1 MAYPAL
7 ANEAERLAALRSYA
21 ILDTGPEL
29 AYDEITELAAQI
41 CQCPV
46 ALIGFVDE
54 TRDWK
59 KSKYGVPPDFTG
71 LPRQIS
77 ICSTTICGNDILVV
91 PDLTKDER
99 FSDNATVTG
108 EPYLRLYCGMPL
120 INAEG
125 YALGTLCVIDF
136 QPRELSIEQT
146 EAVRRLS
153 RQVVSQLELRRS
165 LREIDQRMHQLEQMH
180 AEIAA
185 ERDKSDLLLRNIL
198 PESIA
203 RELRDQNRVV
213 PHFYEA
219 ATIMFSDFEGFTRL
233 TERMD
238 PKSLVDQLDQFFS
251 AFDEIAERH
260 RLEKLKTIGDAF
272 MCAGGLPEV
281 TRTHAVD
288 SCLAALAMQDYM
300 TRMNRQRERLHL
312 PRWDLRIGIHT
323 GSVIAGV
330 VGQRKFIYDVWG
342 DAVNVAARMESAGTA
357 GRINLSEAAMSR
369 VKSLFDFD
377 DRGTVEVKNKGQLR
391 MYYLRRIK
399 PPFARDELGHGPN
412 EAFHRESAKLFP
424 GYAPIDY
431 RIAGQ

>member
-1 MAYPAL
+1 MAIQAP
-7 ANEAERLAALRSYA
+7 ANEADRLVALRSYA

-29 AYDEITELAAQI
+29 GYDEITELAAQI

-46 ALIGFVDE
+46 AVIGFVDE

-59 KSKYGVPPDFTG
+59 KSKYGLPPDFTG

-77 ICSTTICGNDILVV
+77 ICTTTICGNDILVV

-99 FSDNATVTG
+99 FCNNAMVMG

-120 INAEG
+120 INPEG
-125 YALGTLCVIDF
+125 YALGTLCVVDF
-136 QPRELSIEQT
+136 QPRELNFEQT

-165 LREIDQRMHQLEQMH
+165 LLEIDQRMRQLEQMH

-185 ERDKSDLLLRNIL
+185 ERDKSDRLLRNIL
-198 PESIA
+198 PDSIA
-203 RELRDQNRVV
+203 RELRNENRVV
-213 PHFYEA
+213 PRFYES
-219 ATIMFSDFEGFTRL
+219 ATIMFADFEGFTRL

-272 MCAGGLPEV
+272 MCAGGLPEP

-288 SCLAALAMQDYM
+288 ACLGAAAMQDYM
-300 TRMNRQRERLHL
+300 AKMNRQRERLRL
-312 PRWDLRIGIHT
+312 PLWELRIGLHT
-323 GSVIAGV
+323 GPVMAGV

-342 DAVNVAARMESAGTA
+342 DAVNVAARMESAGAA
-357 GRINLSEAAMSR
+357 GRINLSEAVMSR

-377 DRGTVEVKNKGQLR
+377 DRGTVDVKNKGRLR
-391 MYYLRRIK
+391 MYYLTRIK
-399 PPFARDELGHGPN
+399 PALSRDELGHVPN
-412 EAFHRESAKLFP
+412 EAFHRESATLFP
-424 GYAPIDY
+424 GYVAV
-431 RIAGQ
+431 A

>member
-1 MAYPAL
+1 MAIQAP
-7 ANEAERLAALRSYA
+7 ANEADRLVALRSYA

-46 ALIGFVDE
+46 AVIGFVDE

-59 KSKYGVPPDFTG
+59 KSKYGLPPDFTA

-77 ICSTTICGNDILVV
+77 ICTTTICGNDILVV

-99 FSDNATVTG
+99 FRDSAIVTG

-120 INAEG
+120 INPEG
-125 YALGTLCVIDF
+125 YALGTLCVVDF
-136 QPRELSIEQT
+136 SPRELTFEQT

-153 RQVVSQLELRRS
+153 RQVVSQLELRRT
-165 LREIDQRMHQLEQMH
+165 LLELDQRMRQLEHMH

-185 ERDKSDLLLRNIL
+185 ERDKSDRLLRNIL
-198 PESIA
+198 PDSIA
-203 RELRDQNRVV
+203 RELRDQDRVV
-213 PHFYEA
+213 PRFYES
-219 ATIMFSDFEGFTRL
+219 ATIMFADFEGFTRL

-238 PKSLVDQLDQFFS
+238 PKGLVDQLDQFFS
-251 AFDEIAERH
+251 AFDELAERH

-272 MCAGGLPEV
+272 MCAGGLPEP

-288 SCLAALAMQDYM
+288 ACLAALALQDYM
-300 TRMNRQRERLHL
+300 ARMNRQRQRLHL
-312 PRWDLRIGIHT
+312 PRWELRIGLHT
-323 GSVIAGV
+323 GPVMAGV

-357 GRINLSEAAMSR
+357 GRINLSEAVMSR
-369 VKSLFDFD
+369 VKPLFDFE

-391 MYYLRRIK
+391 MHYLTRIK
-399 PPFARDELGHGPN
+399 PALSHDEPGHVPN
-412 EAFHRESAKLFP
+412 EAFHRESAMLFP
-424 GYAPIDY
+424 GYA
-431 RIAGQ
+431 AA

>member
-1 MAYPAL
+1 MATQAP
-7 ANEAERLAALRSYA
+7 ANEADRLLALRSYA

-46 ALIGFVDE
+46 AVIGFVDE

-59 KSKYGVPPDFTG
+59 KSKYGLPPDFTG

-77 ICSTTICGNDILVV
+77 ICTTTICGNDILVV

-99 FSDNATVTG
+99 FRNNPTVAG
-108 EPYLRLYCGMPL
+108 EPYLRFYCGMPL
-120 INAEG
+120 INPEG
-125 YALGTLCVIDF
+125 YALGTLCVVDF
-136 QPRELSIEQT
+136 QPRELNFEQT

-165 LREIDQRMHQLEQMH
+165 LRELDQRMRQLEQMH
-180 AEIAA
+180 ADIAA
-185 ERDKSDLLLRNIL
+185 ERDKSDRLLRNIL
-198 PESIA
+198 PDSIA

-213 PHFYEA
+213 PRFYES
-219 ATIMFSDFEGFTRL
+219 ATIMFADFEGFTRL

-238 PKSLVDQLDQFFS
+238 PKGLVDQLDQFFS

-272 MCAGGLPEV
+272 MCAGGLPEP

-288 SCLAALAMQDYM
+288 ACLGALAMQDYM
-300 TRMNRQRERLHL
+300 AKMNRQRERLHL
-312 PRWDLRIGIHT
+312 PRWELRIGLHT
-323 GSVIAGV
+323 GPVMAGV

-342 DAVNVAARMESAGTA
+342 DAVNVAARMESAGAA
-357 GRINLSEAAMSR
+357 GRINLSEAVMGR
-369 VKSLFDFD
+369 VRPLFDFE
-377 DRGTVEVKNKGQLR
+377 DRGTIEVKNKGQLR
-391 MYYLRRIK
+391 MHYLTRIK
-399 PPFARDELGHGPN
+399 PGLSRDEPGYVPS

-424 GYAPIDY
+424 GYVTA
-431 RIAGQ
+431 A

>member
-1 MAYPAL
+1 MAIQAP
-7 ANEAERLAALRSYA
+7 ANETDRLIALRSYA

-46 ALIGFVDE
+46 AVIGFVDE

-59 KSKYGVPPDFTG
+59 KSKYGLPPDFTA

-77 ICSTTICGNDILVV
+77 ICTTTICGNDILVV

-99 FSDNATVTG
+99 FCNNATVTG

-120 INAEG
+120 INPEG
-125 YALGTLCVIDF
+125 YALGTLCVVDF
-136 QPRELSIEQT
+136 QPHQLNFEQT
-146 EAVRRLS
+146 EAIRRLS

-165 LREIDQRMHQLEQMH
+165 LLELDQRMRQLEQMH

-185 ERDKSDLLLRNIL
+185 ERDKSDRLLRNIL
-198 PESIA
+198 PDSIA
-203 RELRDQNRVV
+203 RELRNQNRVV
-213 PHFYEA
+213 PRFYES
-219 ATIMFSDFEGFTRL
+219 ATIMFADFEGFTRL

-238 PKSLVDQLDQFFS
+238 PKGLVDQLDQFFS

-272 MCAGGLPEV
+272 MCAGGLPEP

-288 SCLAALAMQDYM
+288 TCLTALAMQDYM
-300 TRMNRQRERLHL
+300 AKMNRQRERLHL
-312 PRWDLRIGIHT
+312 PRWELRIGLHT
-323 GSVIAGV
+323 GPVMAGV

-342 DAVNVAARMESAGTA
+342 DAVNVAARMESAGAA
-357 GRINLSEAAMSR
+357 GRINLSEAVMSR

-377 DRGTVEVKNKGQLR
+377 DRGTVEVKHKGQLR
-391 MYYLRRIK
+391 MYYLTRIK
-399 PPFARDELGHGPN
+399 PALSRDELGHVPN
-412 EAFHRESAKLFP
+412 ESFHRESAKLFP
-424 GYAPIDY
+424 GYVA
-431 RIAGQ
+431 AA

>member
-1 MAYPAL
+1 MAIQAP
-7 ANEAERLAALRSYA
+7 ANEADRLVALRSYA
-21 ILDTGPEL
+21 ILDTAPEL

-46 ALIGFVDE
+46 AVIGFVDE

-59 KSKYGVPPDFTG
+59 KSKYGLPPDFTA
-71 LPRQIS
+71 LPRQVS
-77 ICSTTICGNDILVV
+77 ICTTTICGNDILVV

-99 FSDNATVTG
+99 FCNNATVTG

-120 INAEG
+120 INPEG
-125 YALGTLCVIDF
+125 YALGTLCVVDF
-136 QPRELSIEQT
+136 QPRELNFEQT
-146 EAVRRLS
+146 EAIRRLS

-165 LREIDQRMHQLEQMH
+165 LLELDQRMRQLERMH

-185 ERDKSDLLLRNIL
+185 ERDKSDQLLRNIL
-198 PESIA
+198 PDSIA
-203 RELRDQNRVV
+203 RELRNQNRVV
-213 PHFYEA
+213 PRFYES
-219 ATIMFSDFEGFTRL
+219 ATIMFADFEGFTRL

-238 PKSLVDQLDQFFS
+238 PKGLVDQLDQFFS

-272 MCAGGLPEV
+272 MCAGGLPEP

-288 SCLAALAMQDYM
+288 ACLAALAMQDYM
-300 TRMNRQRERLHL
+300 AKMNRQRERLHL
-312 PRWDLRIGIHT
+312 PRWELRIGLHT
-323 GSVIAGV
+323 GPVMAGV

-342 DAVNVAARMESAGTA
+342 DAVNVAARMESAGAA
-357 GRINLSEAAMSR
+357 GRINLSEAVMSR
-369 VKSLFDFD
+369 VKALFDFD

-391 MYYLRRIK
+391 MYYLTRIK
-399 PPFARDELGHGPN
+399 PALSRDELGHVPD

-424 GYAPIDY
+424 GYVA
-431 RIAGQ
+431 AA